1 MQKPP
6 KLKLPQLK
14 KIGSEKKEFDVSN
27 KFSYLPQNQRKKI
40 LLICDDIRVHSGI
53 ATIAKEMVINTS
65 QHFNWVQMAGAIK
78 HPDQGKRFDL
88 SEDTNKISEI
98 NDSSVILYPVENYGN
113 PDILRT
119 LIDQEKPDAIMLF
132 TDPRYFE
139 YIFAME
145 NEIRKNIPIIYLNI
159 WDDFPT
165 PLYNKPYYEACD
177 ALLAIS
183 KQTKLINELVLGDK
197 AKNKILKYVPHGL
210 NEKTYKPVPEEELK
224 EFKSQLFQ
232 DEEKDFVMFFNS
244 RNIRRKQIP
253 DAMLAWRY
261 FLDTLPKE
269 KANKCAFVLHTEV
282 VSEAGT
288 DLEAVRKVI
297 FKDYPNAIY
306 FSTNKLDSKH
316 LNYLYNIADT
326 QILLTSN
333 EGWGLTLTEAMLAG
347 TPIIAN
353 VTGGM
358 QDQMRFVDENG
369 KWFTPSKEIPSNHT
383 GKYTLHGEWAFP
395 VYPTNRSLQGSPKT
409 PYIWDDR
416 CNPEDATKQ
425 ISKLYNMSREE
436 RKSIGLKGRE
446 WALSDEAG
454 FTGRLMGNCVI
465 NTLDNLFDTWSPR
478 EKFELINGNK
488 FVEDAIEHE
497 LIY

>member
-1 MQKPP
+1 MNQSFK
-6 KLKLPQLK
+6 
-14 KIGSEKKEFDVSN
+14 
-27 KFSYLPQNQRKKI
+27 YLPPNKRKKI
-40 LLICDDIRVHSGI
+40 LLICDDIRVHSGV
-53 ATIAKEMVINTS
+53 ATIAKEIVINTS
-65 QHFNWVQMAGAIK
+65 QHFNWVQIAGAIK
-78 HPDQGKRFDL
+78 HPEQGKIVDA
-88 SEDTNKISEI
+88 SEATNVSSGLT
-98 NDSSVILYPVENYGN
+98 NSSVVLYPSEGYGN
-113 PDILRT
+113 PDILRDI
-119 LIDQEKPDAIMLF
+119 LKKEKPDAIMLI

-139 YIFAME
+139 YIWVME

-159 WDDFPT
+159 WDDFPI

-197 AKNKILKYVPHGL
+197 AKNKVIEYIPHGI
-210 NEKTYKPVPEEELK
+210 NEKIYKPLPKEEFQ
-224 EFKSQLFQ
+224 EFKDKIFQ
-232 DEEKDFVMFFNS
+232 GKEKDFIMFFNS

-253 DAMLAWRY
+253 DAMLAWKY

-269 KANKCAFVLHTEV
+269 KAKKCAFVLHTEV
-282 VSEAGT
+282 VSEHGT
-288 DLEAVRKVI
+288 DLEAVRKVL
-297 FKDYPNAIY
+297 FKDYSESIF
-306 FSTNKLDSKH
+306 FSTEKLDNKY
-316 LNYLYNIADT
+316 LNYLYNIADV

-358 QDQMRFVDENG
+358 QDQMRFVDEKG
-369 KWFTPSKEIPSNHT
+369 KWFTPSSKIPSNHT
-383 GKYTLHGEWAFP
+383 GKYKEHGEWAFP

-416 CNPEDATKQ
+416 CNPEDATVQ
-425 ISKLYNMSREE
+425 IKKLYDMGREK
-436 RKSIGLKGRE
+436 RKQLGLKGRE
-446 WALSDEAG
+446 WAISEEAG
-454 FTGRLMGNCVI
+454 FTGKLMGKRVI
-465 NTLDNLFDTWSPR
+465 NTIDKLFNTWSPR
-478 EKFELINGNK
+478 EKFELINANK